1 MGMLVGLAVGDSL
14 GNTCESMTPYSRRTT
29 YGEVRSYLPNKHAGF
44 REVGLP
50 SDDTQLA
57 AWTLECLLDDGRVIP
72 EHIASAI
79 CHGREIYGIGS
90 TVKEFIKNYKAGKA
104 WYESGPHSAGNGAI
118 MRIAPV
124 IVPHLRGPSPGLWAD
139 TAVCAPI
146 THDDAASNSA
156 CIAWIDLLWNALH
169 MTSAPD
175 PLFWPS
181 RYAAVA
187 CPLEGRPSRSGSG
200 PWAVGTGGTVDA
212 TRSPVYRPRS
222 PHYADWQGT
231 LAEFVSY
238 ALPAM
243 YADRVSAVDACNR
256 VHSGAYLLETVPCVL
271 YILMNHAHDP
281 VEAVVR
287 AVNDC
292 VFR

>member
-1 MGMLVGLAVGDSL
+1 MMPLSAFLPSSLDWLELLFSEGRIDLCPSQLLLLPPASIATGVSKAVPSADRVMGMLVGLAVGDSL

-200 PWAVGTGGTVDA
+200 PWAVGTEGEG
-212 TRSPVYRPRS
+212 
-222 PHYADWQGT
+222 
-231 LAEFVSY
+231 
-238 ALPAM
+238 
-243 YADRVSAVDACNR
+243 
-256 VHSGAYLLETVPCVL
+256 
-271 YILMNHAHDP
+271 
-281 VEAVVR
+281 EAVQCSAIR
-287 AVNDC
+287 
-292 VFR
+292 